1 MRKDQIQKLT
11 SFFFEIGNLRKVI
24 RAHQQLLLSYDLSDT
39 IASHSFR
46 VALIGYFLAKEL
58 GANADKVLKMCLIH
72 DLEESRSMDHHWV
85 SKRYV
90 KVFEEEIREEQLK
103 NLPHSEELRALSREY
118 MERKSLEAK
127 IAKDADLLDELFL
140 LREYAWQGNKEAV
153 KWLRGERAA
162 KGESEQEKI
171 MFTKLTKEIA
181 KEIKKQS
188 PSLWWK
194 NLWTP
199 HQRK

>member
-1 MRKDQIQKLT
+1 L
-11 SFFFEIGNLRKVI
+11 
-24 RAHQQLLLSYDLSDT
+24 
-39 IASHSFR
+39 
-46 VALIGYFLAKEL
+46 
-58 GANADKVLKMCLIH
+58 
-72 DLEESRSMDHHWV
+72 V

-153 KWLRGERAA
+153 KWLRGE
-162 KGESEQEKI
+162 KVQKEKVN
-171 MFTKLTKEIA
+171 
-181 KEIKKQS
+181 KK
-188 PSLWWK
+188 K
-194 NLWTP
+194 
-199 HQRK
+199 